1 MLVAH
6 LGFNCSALTEN
17 FFISG
22 LKFNSEAM
30 AKGTDF
36 FYAWYTY
43 LGYRPLVLTC
53 QGQFLSI

>member
-17 FFISG
+17 FLFLV
-22 LKFNSEAM
+22 LKFNSEAV

-36 FYAWYTY
+36 FMHGILT
-43 LGYRPLVLTC
+43 LGI
-53 QGQFLSI
+53 GH